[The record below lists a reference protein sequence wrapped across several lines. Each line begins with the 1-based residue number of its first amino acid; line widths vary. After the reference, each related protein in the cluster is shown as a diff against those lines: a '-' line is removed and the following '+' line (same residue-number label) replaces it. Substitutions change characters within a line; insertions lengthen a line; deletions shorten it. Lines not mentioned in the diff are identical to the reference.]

1 MKLAADGAND
11 VELTLT
17 ALADLTYPMRVT
29 AYVIKPV
36 DSLEFAEVTQQMG
49 IFRDV
54 ADEPPPGSF
63 AN

>member
-36 DSLEFAEVTQQMG
+36 DFLEFAEVTQ
-49 IFRDV
+49 
-54 ADEPPPGSF
+54 
-63 AN
+63 